1 MHALNLARVMRE
13 QQSPANFALL
23 GRLQLQSC
31 ARVCIRKSLAGGAEM
46 WILIYVIVAANGT
59 PTTSTAELQTEQLC
73 QGAGKVVAKMADTM
87 HGKFEWHCLPKQ

>member
-1 MHALNLARVMRE
+1 
-13 QQSPANFALL
+13 
-23 GRLQLQSC
+23 
-31 ARVCIRKSLAGGAEM
+31 M